1 MKSSPD
7 SEIETQI
14 HRIFER
20 HGEREIN
27 IDALHAELQDMNPNL
42 SATIRKS
49 GVTRFNVYLNR
60 MIHSVEVNGKTVTL
74 L

>member
-1 MKSSPD
+1 
-7 SEIETQI
+7 
-14 HRIFER
+14 
-20 HGEREIN
+20 
-27 IDALHAELQDMNPNL
+27 MNPNL